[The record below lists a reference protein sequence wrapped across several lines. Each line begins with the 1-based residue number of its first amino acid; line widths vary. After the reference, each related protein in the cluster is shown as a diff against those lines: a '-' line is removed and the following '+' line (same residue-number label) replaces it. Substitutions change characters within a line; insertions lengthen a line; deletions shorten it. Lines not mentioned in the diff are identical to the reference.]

1 MLLNKMKFQKIKK
14 FASDNRFYTLI
25 FCLFIVYM
33 PATLAAEYVY
43 ISDNLRVG
51 VRNDPVGNDLPIG
64 VVFTGMRLEVE
75 DRSDGYVK
83 IKTDKGLSG
92 WIKDIYVTE
101 KAPAIIQL
109 NQLQDKYDKLKKEFS
124 QGADAS
130 DALEKANLALNEQ
143 LDELKKERSD
153 WQRERAVVL
162 ATQYNETSWMWLV
175 LILVLLA
182 GSFAAGAFWYRN
194 QAMKKLGG
202 LRV

>member
-1 MLLNKMKFQKIKK
+1 MLLNIMKSQNIKNNVSK
-14 FASDNRFYTLI
+14 RSLFTLI
-25 FCLFIVYM
+25 FCMFFLNM
-33 PATLAAEYVY
+33 PDALAAEYVY

-51 VRNDPVGNDLPIG
+51 VRNDPAGSDLPIG

-109 NQLQDKYDKLKKEFS
+109 NQLQDKYEKLKQEVS
-124 QGADAS
+124 QGTDTS
-130 DALEKANLALNEQ
+130 GALEKANVALNEQ
-143 LDELKKERSD
+143 LDELKKERSE
-153 WQRERAVVL
+153 WQRERAKVL
-162 ATQYNETSWMWLV
+162 ATQYTETSWLW
-175 LILVLLA
+175 LILVFVFMI